1 MHMYPTLY
9 YMCELKKNICK
20 HVLTGFVKN
29 VNVREYCHTEQK
41 KF

>member
-20 HVLTGFVKN
+20 QVLT
-29 VNVREYCHTEQK
+29 VREYCHAEQK

>member
-9 YMCELKKNICK
+9 YMCELKENICK
-20 HVLTGFVKN
+20 QVLTGLVKN
-29 VNVREYCHTEQK
+29 VTVREYCHTEQK